1 MYKLCPFAKAA
12 ANAATAL
19 QPPPDDIDDDNNDN
33 NEMQLQHVQ
42 PPRLLP
48 GKRPGW
54 QYQPL
59 YSWLVVL

>member
-1 MYKLCPFAKAA
+1 MLWLRLSKYNDSCVDFVHKLCPFAKAA

-19 QPPPDDIDDDNNDN
+19 QPP
-33 NEMQLQHVQ
+33 
-42 PPRLLP
+42 RLLQC
-48 GKRPGW
+48 KRPGW